1 MPLMVTRLFKRFMQ
15 RYNIELKPPKNMIG
29 KLTKLPFANEISLI
43 SLAICC
49 YLYYLSFVS
58 FSLLLQF

>member
-1 MPLMVTRLFKRFMQ
+1 MQ